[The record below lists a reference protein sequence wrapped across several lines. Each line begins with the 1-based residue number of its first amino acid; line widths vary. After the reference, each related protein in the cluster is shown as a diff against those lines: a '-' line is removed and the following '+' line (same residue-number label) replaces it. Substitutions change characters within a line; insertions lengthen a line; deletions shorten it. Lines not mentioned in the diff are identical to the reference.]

1 MRRIF
6 QSDRFKRYLETSFI
20 GQYFVRR
27 QALKSFDLM
36 AGFVYSQIL
45 LCCVKLDIFNFLKD
59 GPKDIER
66 VFNFLNL
73 DKAKFDCLFMGAS
86 AIGLIEKDEGD
97 LIDLTVQGH
106 IFANDKGLLAL
117 ILHHEMFYRDL
128 MEPVAFLKEKDKETS
143 LNRYWGYVEQRG
155 VPSDTELEQKTENA
169 KRYSELMAISQPLV
183 TDQMFSAYD
192 FTKHT
197 SVLDVGGGKASFSI
211 RLAKFIPG
219 IKVAN
224 LDLPEVCEEAKK
236 NVKQAGLVD
245 AVKIIPSNFLED
257 EIPSG
262 YDLVTLIRVLYDH
275 SEENVIKLL
284 QLIRK
289 SLSNNGKLLIA
300 EPMANNNFPGI
311 SCDAYFWFYLALMGK
326 GRPRSSGELIALLR
340 DCGFSKARCLKTTL
354 PIQTGIVLA
363 EA

>member
-1 MRRIF
+1 MRGIF
-6 QSDRFKRYLETSFI
+6 QSERFKRYLETSFF
-20 GQYFVRR
+20 GQYFVRH

-45 LCCVKLDIFNFLKD
+45 LCCVKLNIFNFLKD
-59 GPKDIER
+59 GPKDIGR
-66 VFNFLNL
+66 MSDFLNL

-86 AIGLIEKDEGD
+86 AIGLIEKDED
-97 LIDLTVQGH
+97 DVIDLTVQGH

-143 LNRYWGYVEQRG
+143 LNRYWGYVERRG

-183 TDQMFSAYD
+183 TDQLFSAYD
-192 FTKHT
+192 FTRHT

-219 IKVAN
+219 INVAN

-245 AVKIIPSNFLED
+245 AIKIIPSNFFED

-275 SEENVIKLL
+275 SEESVIKLL

-289 SLSNNGKLLIA
+289 SLSSNGKLLIA
-300 EPMANNNFPGI
+300 EPMANNIFPGI
-311 SCDAYFWFYLALMGK
+311 SCDAYFWFYLTVMGK
-326 GRPRSSGELIALLR
+326 GRPRSSKELIALLR
-340 DCGFSKARCLKTTL
+340 DSGFSKARCLKTTL

>member
-6 QSDRFKRYLETSFI
+6 QSDRFKHYLETSFF

-45 LCCVKLDIFNFLKD
+45 LCCVKLNIFNFLKD
-59 GPKDIER
+59 GPKEIGRLSD
-66 VFNFLNL
+66 FLNL
-73 DKAKFDCLFMGAS
+73 DKAKFDCLFVGAS
-86 AIGLIEKDEGD
+86 AIGLIEKDED
-97 LIDLTVQGH
+97 DVIDLTVQGH

-155 VPSDTELEQKTENA
+155 ASSDAESEQKTENA

-219 IKVAN
+219 INVAN

-236 NVKQAGLVD
+236 
-245 AVKIIPSNFLED
+245 
-257 EIPSG
+257 
-262 YDLVTLIRVLYDH
+262 TL
-275 SEENVIKLL
+275 
-284 QLIRK
+284 
-289 SLSNNGKLLIA
+289 GK
-300 EPMANNNFPGI
+300 
-311 SCDAYFWFYLALMGK
+311 
-326 GRPRSSGELIALLR
+326 
-340 DCGFSKARCLKTTL
+340 KAS
-354 PIQTGIVLA
+354 
-363 EA
+363 

>member
-155 VPSDTELEQKTENA
+155 VPSDAELEQKTENA

-219 IKVAN
+219 IK
-224 LDLPEVCEEAKK
+224 CS
-236 NVKQAGLVD
+236 Q
-245 AVKIIPSNFLED
+245 S
-257 EIPSG
+257 
-262 YDLVTLIRVLYDH
+262 
-275 SEENVIKLL
+275 
-284 QLIRK
+284 
-289 SLSNNGKLLIA
+289 
-300 EPMANNNFPGI
+300 
-311 SCDAYFWFYLALMGK
+311 
-326 GRPRSSGELIALLR
+326 RSS
-340 DCGFSKARCLKTTL
+340 
-354 PIQTGIVLA
+354 
-363 EA
+363 

>member
-1 MRRIF
+1 
-6 QSDRFKRYLETSFI
+6 
-20 GQYFVRR
+20 
-27 QALKSFDLM
+27 
-36 AGFVYSQIL
+36 
-45 LCCVKLDIFNFLKD
+45 
-59 GPKDIER
+59 
-66 VFNFLNL
+66 
-73 DKAKFDCLFMGAS
+73 
-86 AIGLIEKDEGD
+86 
-97 LIDLTVQGH
+97 
-106 IFANDKGLLAL
+106 
-117 ILHHEMFYRDL
+117 
-128 MEPVAFLKEKDKETS
+128 
-143 LNRYWGYVEQRG
+143 
-155 VPSDTELEQKTENA
+155 
-169 KRYSELMAISQPLV
+169 MAISQPLV

-192 FTKHT
+192 FTRHT

-245 AVKIIPSNFLED
+245 AVKIIPSNFFED

-311 SCDAYFWFYLALMGK
+311 SCDAYFWFYLTVMGK
-326 GRPRSSGELIALLR
+326 GRPRSSKELIALLR

>member
-1 MRRIF
+1 M
-6 QSDRFKRYLETSFI
+6 S
-20 GQYFVRR
+20 
-27 QALKSFDLM
+27 
-36 AGFVYSQIL
+36 
-45 LCCVKLDIFNFLKD
+45 
-59 GPKDIER
+59 
-66 VFNFLNL
+66 
-73 DKAKFDCLFMGAS
+73 AS
-86 AIGLIEKDEGD
+86 AIGLIEKDEDD

-128 MEPVAFLKEKDKETS
+128 MEPVAFLKEKDMETS

-155 VPSDTELEQKTENA
+155 VPSDAEFEQKTENA

-192 FTKHT
+192 FTRHS

-211 RLAKFIPG
+211 RLAKFVPG

-245 AVKIIPSNFLED
+245 EIEIIPNNFFED

-262 YDLVTLIRVLYDH
+262 YELVTLIRVLYDH
-275 SEENVIKLL
+275 SEESVIKLL

-289 SLSNNGKLLIA
+289 SLSSNGKLLIA
-300 EPMANNNFPGI
+300 EPMANNLFSGI
-311 SCDAYFWFYLALMGK
+311 RCDAYFWFYLTAMGK
-326 GRPRSSGELIALLR
+326 GRPRSSEELIGLLR
-340 DCGFSKARCLKTTL
+340 GCGFSKARCLKTTL

>member
-59 GPKDIER
+59 GPKNIGR
-66 VFNFLNL
+66 VSNFLNL

-86 AIGLIEKDEGD
+86 AIGLIEKDEDD
-97 LIDLTVQGH
+97 LVDLTVQGH

-128 MEPVAFLKEKDKETS
+128 MEPAAFLKEKDRETS
-143 LNRYWGYVEQRG
+143 LNKYWGYVERRG
-155 VPSDTELEQKTENA
+155 VSSDTEFKQKTINA

-183 TDQMFSAYD
+183 TDQMLSAYD
-192 FTKHT
+192 FTRHT

-211 RLAKFIPG
+211 RLAKFVPG

-245 AVKIIPSNFLED
+245 VIEIIPSNFFED

-284 QLIRK
+284 QLIKK
-289 SLSNNGKLLIA
+289 SLSANGKLLIA
-300 EPMANNNFPGI
+300 EPMANNHSKGI
-311 SCDAYFWFYLALMGK
+311 SCDAYFWFYLTAMGK
-326 GRPRSSGELIALLR
+326 GRPRSSTELIALLR
-340 DCGFSKARCLKTTL
+340 ACGFSKARCLKTTL